1 MEFSIK
7 RKYPFFLKWIVF
19 SFSCEFQKKIFIDP
33 PQNDPFSS
41 CTIYSK
47 KKKYLSF
54 FDIDRFSQ
62 IRVSFH
68 KKPVCNLIKREVSKS
83 TKGWSI
89 DLCNSSPN
97 GPIDFS
103 HHFSTS
109 ARKKFDCPYWCTE
122 MQKQRNRRFVYTVHL
137 RDLVS

>member
-1 MEFSIK
+1 MILSSPARFI
-7 RKYPFFLKWIVF
+7 
-19 SFSCEFQKKIFIDP
+19 QKKK
-33 PQNDPFSS
+33 N
-41 CTIYSK
+41 
-47 KKKYLSF
+47 LSF

-109 ARKKFDCPYWCTE
+109 ARKKFDCPY
-122 MQKQRNRRFVYTVHL
+122 
-137 RDLVS
+137 